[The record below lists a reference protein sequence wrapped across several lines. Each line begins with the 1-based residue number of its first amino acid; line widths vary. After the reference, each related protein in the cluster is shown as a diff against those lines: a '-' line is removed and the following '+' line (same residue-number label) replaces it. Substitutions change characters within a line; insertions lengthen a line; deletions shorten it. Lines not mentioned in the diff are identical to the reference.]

1 MNVYPAVGIVA
12 VLAGASL
19 VGAVGALLAL
29 PVIATIQAFA
39 GAYVR
44 RHGVVPHPHPPG
56 KEVTPSVPRRKARRS
71 MSNPE

>member
-1 MNVYPAVGIVA
+1 MGILT

-19 VGAVGALLAL
+19 VGAVGVLLAL
-29 PVIATIQAFA
+29 PVTATIQAFA

-44 RHGVVPHPHPPG
+44 RHEVVPHPPDDD
-56 KEVTPSVPRRKARRS
+56 VTPPVPRRNARRH

>member
-19 VGAVGALLAL
+19 VGAVGALLPL
-29 PVIATIQAFA
+29 PVTATIQAFA

-44 RHGVVPHPHPPG
+44 RHGVVPHPPG
-56 KEVTPSVPRRKARRS
+56 KEVTPPVPRRKARRS